1 MSPRSL
7 FALSIVAALS
17 FGCDKSGSS
26 SGSSAADAELMKSLP
41 GSSNVVFGG
50 DFMKVQK
57 LVVDTAMSKVADGS
71 GGGMKGYVEC
81 FSKLTSLHVAGGVSF
96 AKGKPDL
103 RVVMSGVDIP
113 TIAKCATD
121 AGFKVTTDPDG
132 KFLAIEIAGAAG
144 TMTQGYL
151 ALANGTLYSQ
161 QQLGMRHGT
170 AMTRAELEAEAASAS
185 KASAADDP
193 KIQAMMAKADRGKML
208 WFAGNAAGTSFGDKV
223 GEIVGSLD
231 VNPDV
236 SLSVDVQITDPGL
249 ATTIDNGVS
258 QARQFA
264 GQLPGDIKTV
274 VEALDYK
281 KDGDHLH
288 FALKA
293 TVEQIKGVF
302 KTAGGMLGGLGR

>member
-1 MSPRSL
+1 MSSRSL

-17 FGCDKSGSS
+17 FGCDKSSS
-26 SGSSAADAELMKSLP
+26 SSAGSAADAELMKSLP

-50 DFMKVQK
+50 DFMRVQK

-81 FSKLTSLHVAGGVSF
+81 FSKVSNLHVAGGVSF

-103 RVVMSGVDIP
+103 RVVMSGIDIP
-113 TIAKCATD
+113 TISKCATD

-132 KFLAIEIAGAAG
+132 KFVAIEIAGPAG
-144 TMTQGYL
+144 TMAQSYL
-151 ALANGTLYSQ
+151 ALASGTLYSQ
-161 QQLGMRHGT
+161 QQLGMRHGA

-193 KIQAMMAKADRGKML
+193 KLQAMVGKADRSKML
-208 WFAGNAAGTSFGDKV
+208 WFAGNMAGTQLGDKV

-231 VNPDV
+231 VSPDV
-236 SLSVDVQITDPGL
+236 ALSLDVQITDPGL
-249 ATTIDNGVS
+249 VTTIDGGVT

-264 GQLPGDIKTV
+264 GQLPGDLKAV
-274 VEALDYK
+274 VEGLDYK
-281 KDGDHLH
+281 KDGDRLH
-288 FALKA
+288 FGLKA
-293 TVEQIKGVF
+293 TVEQIKGVL